1 MGTRGESTVTG
12 GIPQPSA
19 LVQDRPVAGR
29 LLNVTAQHDPAHSR
43 IPPDSTVGS
52 AVIFTKYSDRGCR
65 SHPLAAQSPRHTHRV
80 CAVRVILLY
89 YFYASAHVYCDIKN
103 LCFASL

>member
-1 MGTRGESTVTG
+1 MGTRGESTVTC

-43 IPPDSTVGS
+43 IRPYFTVGS
-52 AVIFTKYSDRGCR
+52 AVILVWCCRRGLSCKSETQAFCR
-65 SHPLAAQSPRHTHRV
+65 FFVGFIDCNLATFIS
-80 CAVRVILLY
+80 
-89 YFYASAHVYCDIKN
+89 FW
-103 LCFASL
+103 